1 MTAST
6 CSTNML
12 EKSILN
18 NLRNDFNISGKLNEE
33 TGMSQQLF
41 QFQYKNV
48 EQFQIFFS
56 SV

>member
-6 CSTNML
+6 CSTNMFK
-12 EKSILN
+12 KSILN

>member
-18 NLRNDFNISGKLNEE
+18 NLRNDFDISGKLNEE

>member
-12 EKSILN
+12 GKSILN